1 LNSNPGHFNYFTFI
15 FVSFRESR
23 SLVSWCVGGTC
34 DMTSSDDGYDR
45 SRRPDTD
52 DWGWSDTG
60 WILSGR
66 TIGRLGDAVC
76 SLHHAHEDDEHVF
89 LG

>member
-1 LNSNPGHFNYFTFI
+1 
-15 FVSFRESR
+15 
-23 SLVSWCVGGTC
+23 
-34 DMTSSDDGYDR
+34 MASSDDGYDR
-45 SRRPDTD
+45 SRRSDTD

-76 SLHHAHEDDEHVF
+76 SLRHAHGDDEHVF

>member
-1 LNSNPGHFNYFTFI
+1 
-15 FVSFRESR
+15 
-23 SLVSWCVGGTC
+23 
-34 DMTSSDDGYDR
+34 MASSDDGYDR

-52 DWGWSDTG
+52 DWGWLDTG

-76 SLHHAHEDDEHVF
+76 SLRHAHGDDEHVF